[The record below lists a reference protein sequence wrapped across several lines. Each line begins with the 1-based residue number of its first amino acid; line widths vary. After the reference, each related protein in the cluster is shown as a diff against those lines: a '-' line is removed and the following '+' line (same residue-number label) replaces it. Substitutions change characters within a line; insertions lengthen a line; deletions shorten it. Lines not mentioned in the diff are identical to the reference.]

1 MGEYIKFQGEH
12 VKIGTC
18 EDLYYVTYDQL
29 LDMVQ
34 NGAEQ
39 APHNLPPADYL
50 SNGFRYRFP
59 FPNDDGEDFDKG
71 VVVTAPPEM
80 LSHVQHTRICC
91 PLTPNG
97 GGYGINAFVECP
109 MSTEADPAQFSV
121 GPHTRIVEIVQ
132 QKVVDG
138 CLWAVLRCAYC
149 GTRWRLPPDQA
160 IAFVDHIRQAY
171 TDTRS
176 PHTYNAYFLTI
187 ADRIEGGYNRRL
199 VP

>member
-80 LSHVQHTRICC
+80 LRGVEHTRICRS
-91 PLTPNG
+91 LTPRG
-97 GGYGINAFVECP
+97 DGYNINAFVDCP
-109 MSTEADPAQFSV
+109 MSPDADPAQFSV

-132 QKVVDG
+132 QKAVDG
-138 CLWAVLRCAYC
+138 CLWVVLRCPYC
-149 GTRWRLPPDQA
+149 GNKWRIEPQWARRL
-160 IAFVDHIRQAY
+160 VLHIRNTY

-176 PHTYNAYFLTI
+176 RYTYNAHFQLI
-187 ADRIEGGYNRRL
+187 ADHIEHGYNRRL
-199 VP
+199 EP